1 MRSTLGAALTLTLG
15 VGLFLSLATT
25 CFGQSS
31 TTSDEDAIRK
41 ADAEWS
47 QSAKLGSLDTFLT
60 FYADDASVL
69 PFNAPMV
76 VGKNNIQRYFS
87 ALFSKPGWNVSF
99 GPTKIEVSRSRDI
112 AYEIGTAQITF
123 NDAQGHPVTTPAKYV
138 VTWKRDAHQQWKAV
152 ADIFNTD
159 K

>member
-1 MRSTLGAALTLTLG
+1 MTIKASIFALLIFSAG
-15 VGLFLSLATT
+15 MSFAQNHPVSA
-25 CFGQSS
+25 
-31 TTSDEDAIRK
+31 DENAIRK

-47 QSAKLGSLDTFLT
+47 QSAKLSSLDKFLT

-69 PFNAPMV
+69 PFNAPIAT
-76 VGKNNIQRYFS
+76 GKNNIRQLFS
-87 ALFSKPGWNVSF
+87 ALFSKPGWAVTF
-99 GPTKIEVSRSRDI
+99 GPTRIEISKSRDM

-123 NDAQGHPVTTPAKYV
+123 NDAQGHPTTTPAKYV
-138 VTWKRDAHQQWKAV
+138 VAWRKGANRQWKAV